1 MTNKEIIN
9 ALTDI
14 NDRIDLVERSIYTMK
29 KTGIIKEKEVSYSS
43 AMVEISQ
50 LKLSLRV
57 LMKELDKKEEEV
69 LTYSESF
76 PSYF

>member
-29 KTGIIKEKEVSYSS
+29 KNWNY
-43 AMVEISQ
+43 
-50 LKLSLRV
+50 
-57 LMKELDKKEEEV
+57 
-69 LTYSESF
+69 
-76 PSYF
+76 